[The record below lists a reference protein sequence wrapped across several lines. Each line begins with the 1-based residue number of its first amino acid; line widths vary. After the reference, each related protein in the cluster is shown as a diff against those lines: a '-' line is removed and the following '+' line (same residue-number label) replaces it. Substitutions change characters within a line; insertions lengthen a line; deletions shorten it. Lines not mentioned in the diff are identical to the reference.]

1 MAIPGI
7 DDESLNQAAKWLD
20 TVINTFQA
28 AVRSLPDTLA
38 NLQPWQAALLIP
50 LGLVSLLY
58 GLKLFRGM
66 VVIYAAMVGVLV
78 GYAVAEQ
85 VGLNPLVGVVV
96 GGLVLGAVS
105 WPLLKGA
112 AVVLG
117 GLAGAL
123 LAVVVV
129 YAWGGEAPYL
139 VVGAGVGFLIGLV
152 LAVLLFRALII
163 FMTAVLGAHL
173 VALGVVALVSLA
185 PAVNEA
191 VISGLEARRWL
202 LPVLIGVPAAIGA
215 IYQARLM
222 EAEEKK
228 GEP

>member
-7 DDESLNQAAKWLD
+7 DDESLNQAARWLD

-78 GYAVAEQ
+78 GYVVAEQ
-85 VGLNPLVGVVV
+85 VGLNPIVGVVV

-228 GEP
+228 DES

>member
-228 GEP
+228 DES